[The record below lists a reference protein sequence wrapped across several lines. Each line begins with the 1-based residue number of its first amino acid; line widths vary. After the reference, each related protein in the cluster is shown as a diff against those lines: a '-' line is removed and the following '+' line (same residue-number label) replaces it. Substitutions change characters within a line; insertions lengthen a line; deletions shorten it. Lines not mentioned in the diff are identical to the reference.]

1 MPHSRDDISHGGDM
15 RRVLGE
21 GEVTGEDWTSFDW
34 LQTSLKIPPTLKL
47 RGTSR
52 RASRTNGD
60 KDWIP
65 DQVGSDKIK
74 KAIKDKIKS
83 TLSRHQKVSG
93 GVCEA

>member
-1 MPHSRDDISHGGDM
+1 VNKWLRIGKY
-15 RRVLGE
+15 
-21 GEVTGEDWTSFDW
+21 TSFDW
-34 LQTSLKIPPTLKL
+34 LPSTLKL
-47 RGTSR
+47 R